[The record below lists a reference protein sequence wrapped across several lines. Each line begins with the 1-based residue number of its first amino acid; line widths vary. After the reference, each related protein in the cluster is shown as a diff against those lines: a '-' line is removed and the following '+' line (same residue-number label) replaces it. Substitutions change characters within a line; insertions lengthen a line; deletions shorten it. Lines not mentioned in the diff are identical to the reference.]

1 MIPMINI
8 LCHTRVATIDGTR
21 AGLTRDGGL
30 NRTQEAVACVAEPR
44 EHQHV
49 RLELCQVP
57 LHDHLGDGGQLH
69 AVARVPVQG
78 VLASSH
84 QTQLSHQSAQ
94 GRVLGSVAL
103 NTRERTGTK
112 IGII

>member
-1 MIPMINI
+1 MINI
-8 LCHTRVATIDGTR
+8 IFHTRVATVDGTR
-21 AGLTRDGGL
+21 ADWTRDGGL
-30 NRTQEAVACVAEPR
+30 NRTQEAGACVAEPR

-49 RLELCQVP
+49 RLELCEVP

-84 QTQLSHQSAQ
+84 QAQLGYQSAQ
-94 GRVLGSVAL
+94 WRVLGSVAL
-103 NTRERTGTK
+103 NTRE
-112 IGII
+112 